1 MYMSSMLTRD
11 IDEIYYH
18 NDYKY
23 NNTSNY
29 LYTTPISRIGIY
41 FEFRSQRR
49 AVYNV
54 CKE

>member
-1 MYMSSMLTRD
+1 MSSMPTRD
-11 IDEIYYH
+11 IDAIYYH

-29 LYTTPISRIGIY
+29 LYTTPISQIGIY
-41 FEFRSQRR
+41 RSQRR

-54 CKE
+54 CEE